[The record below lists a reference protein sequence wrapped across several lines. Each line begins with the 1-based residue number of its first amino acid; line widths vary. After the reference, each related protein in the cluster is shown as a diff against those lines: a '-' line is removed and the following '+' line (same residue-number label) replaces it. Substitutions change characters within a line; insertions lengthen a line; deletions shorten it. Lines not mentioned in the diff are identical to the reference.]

1 MGYNRIRKQKSSA
14 RHQPENKQE
23 GHSMKQEHTRRRGL
37 WALLKRFVM
46 GLFGPIERGKYQ
58 QMQQ

>member
-1 MGYNRIRKQKSSA
+1 
-14 RHQPENKQE
+14 
-23 GHSMKQEHTRRRGL
+23 MKQEHKRCRGL

-58 QMQQ
+58 QMRR

>member
-1 MGYNRIRKQKSSA
+1 
-14 RHQPENKQE
+14 
-23 GHSMKQEHTRRRGL
+23 MKQEHTRRRGL